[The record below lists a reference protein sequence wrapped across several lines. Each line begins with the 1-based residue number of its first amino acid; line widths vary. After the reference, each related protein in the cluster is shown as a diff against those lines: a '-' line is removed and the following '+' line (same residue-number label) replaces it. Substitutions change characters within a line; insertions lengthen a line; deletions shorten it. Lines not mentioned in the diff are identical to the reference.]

1 MTLENGRLAC
11 IFVHGLCHATMHA
24 RRRDG
29 SSPAP
34 AARDGGS
41 GSHDSLATQGLI
53 FSPYWVKVRG
63 DSYGP
68 LYSRQRDVLGNE
80 ENVYVWDYH
89 MDIYNPMSA
98 VLVLGL
104 TTAFLCVLSF
114 IYNNL
119 FEHNFRR
126 KIVALIFSFSFLG
139 FQTAISVLPTTIH
152 TAKLWWTYYV
162 YVSLGVL
169 CSVVFILLTGMDY
182 TAKIKDSKAE

>member
-1 MTLENGRLAC
+1 MVALRVFSSMVCAMPQCTPAAAMDHL
-11 IFVHGLCHATMHA
+11 
-24 RRRDG
+24 RRRQLG
-29 SSPAP
+29 MGVVVPMIL
-34 AARDGGS
+34 
-41 GSHDSLATQGLI
+41 LATQGLI

-98 VLVLGL
+98 ALVLGL